1 MDSTPYM
8 NITEY
13 KTDLELKFHCARN
26 NERILCS
33 CGKMIVKGGTAESN
47 TSDFRMSVWKETVLS
62 RSAEENSWAGTVS
75 LPTDRSFAAFGDV
88 LFDGE
93 DLQFSLSTSPF
104 VVRKQT

>member
-33 CGKMIVKGGTAESN
+33 CGKMIVKGGKWAHWKGVKH
-47 TSDFRMSVWKETVLS
+47 RMDTEHILLS
-62 RSAEENSWAGTVS
+62 KDTLIS
-75 LPTDRSFAAFGDV
+75 LPS
-88 LFDGE
+88 E
-93 DLQFSLSTSPF
+93 E
-104 VVRKQT
+104 